1 MTFLHLQG
9 FMDSFCLKYSYKK
22 DKQCFDLEIKQ
33 ELDTSTCFHVSD
45 TPTSFNHVIQN
56 GVFGEK
62 QYFVL
67 LECLSFSHQISR
79 AGIKLFRRSSSLLLT
94 RFYSPPLTA
103 LSEEEQM
110 MKDTGQCYW
119 PRLFHVLFYSAHVV
133 ARFANERV
141 KPLVQ
146 EMDRDSQ
153 MSKDIIRGMF
163 DQGVMI
169 IIIILIN

>member
-1 MTFLHLQG
+1 MQHNDFFGIFKALWTVLFKIQ
-9 FMDSFCLKYSYKK
+9 Y
-22 DKQCFDLEIKQ
+22 KQCFDLEIKQ

-79 AGIKLFRRSSSLLLT
+79 AGIKLCRRSSSLLLT

-119 PRLFHVLFYSAHVV
+119 PHPFHVPFLFCSCSGKICEREGQTAC
-133 ARFANERV
+133 ARNGSRLPNEQRHHTRNV
-141 KPLVQ
+141 
-146 EMDRDSQ
+146 
-153 MSKDIIRGMF
+153 
-163 DQGVMI
+163 
-169 IIIILIN
+169 

>member
-1 MTFLHLQG
+1 MTFLASSRLYGQSL
-9 FMDSFCLKYSYKK
+9 FKYSYKK

-33 ELDTSTCFHVSD
+33 ELDTNTCFHVSD

-110 MKDTGQCYW
+110 MKDTGRCYW
-119 PRLFHVLFYSAHVV
+119 PRLFHVLF
-133 ARFANERV
+133 FIL
-141 KPLVQ
+141 LV
-146 EMDRDSQ
+146 
-153 MSKDIIRGMF
+153 
-163 DQGVMI
+163 
-169 IIIILIN
+169 